1 MRNLL
6 IVVGLALTVIVVGGV
21 LIGPGKA
28 LHYMIN
34 VF

>member
-1 MRNLL
+1 MKNLL
-6 IVVGLALTVIVVGGV
+6 LVVGLALALVIVVGV

-28 LHYMIN
+28 LHYVSN